1 MTLRQRALRAFKTYF
16 TDALPRGFRARW
28 YYLPILLA
36 AVALDQLTKRIVV
49 STMVLG
55 SSVTVIPHVFSF
67 TFITNDGAAWG
78 MLDDHRWVFMV
89 LSVVGILA
97 FAAYLFGKRE
107 SAPFMDTALSLII
120 GGGVGNMID
129 RVLSGEVVDFLDAT
143 FMDVFGGFPIFN
155 VADCFVCIGAVM
167 LLVSLIVE
175 MVREGRASRTQRT
188 EAERNDAEEPPRD
201 GRGTP

>member
-1 MTLRQRALRAFKTYF
+1 MKFRQRAAKAFKTYF
-16 TDALPRGFRARW
+16 TEALPRGFRARW
-28 YYLPILLA
+28 YYLPILLV
-36 AVALDQLTKRIVV
+36 AVVLDQLTKRIVV
-49 STMVLG
+49 SSMVLG

-129 RVLSGEVVDFLDAT
+129 RLLFGEVVDFLDAT

-155 VADCFVCIGAVM
+155 VADCFVTCGCIA
-167 LLVSLIVE
+167 LLVHLVFFNRAFW
-175 MVREGRASRTQRT
+175 RE
-188 EAERNDAEEPPRD
+188 EKK
-201 GRGTP
+201 